1 MQCAWVTA
9 AIGVSPPEPDASLR
23 RGGDGPGHAGHER
36 GTRETSLAAVAPAP
50 GHNARM
56 NDASRNA
63 TEWSR
68 FQPWRPWI
76 EYGFWIGLFL
86 VNAIGNSITVT
97 MDMRRVH
104 LPVNGWEPTVW
115 EVSSNLVSLLL
126 IPLVVA
132 FTRARPIQFACWRR
146 RLGEYARASVVWS
159 ALHVIGMVGLR
170 KAAYAFAGAGYDFG
184 DWRVQG
190 AYEYLKDVRG
200 FASTVLTIEAYR
212 LFLRRLQGEASLLAA
227 ADDAPASEVAARP
240 ERFLVR
246 KLGKEFLVPA
256 ADIEWLQAAGNYVN
270 LHVRGR
276 DYPLRCTMAQIE
288 EKLDP
293 ARFRR
298 VHRSW
303 MVNLDRIDRIE
314 PVDSGDAR
322 VVWQDGAVV
331 PCSRRYRGVLRGEA
345 AAAA

>member
-1 MQCAWVTA
+1 
-9 AIGVSPPEPDASLR
+9 
-23 RGGDGPGHAGHER
+23 
-36 GTRETSLAAVAPAP
+36 
-50 GHNARM
+50 M
-56 NDASRNA
+56 NDARPPA
-63 TEWSR
+63 TDWSR

-76 EYGFWIGLFL
+76 EYGFWVALFL
-86 VNAIGNSITVT
+86 MNAIGNSITVGI
-97 MDMRRVH
+97 DVRRVH
-104 LPVNGWEPTVW
+104 LRVGGWEPAVW
-115 EVSSNLVSLLL
+115 EISSALVTLLL
-126 IPLVVA
+126 VPLVVA
-132 FTRARPIQFACWRR
+132 FTRARPIALACWRR
-146 RLGEYARASVVWS
+146 RLGQYALASLAWS
-159 ALHVIGMVGLR
+159 TLHVAGMVALR
-170 KAAYAFAGAGYDFG
+170 KAAYAVAGAEYDFG

-190 AYEYLKDVRG
+190 AYEYLKDVRT
-200 FASTVLTIEAYR
+200 FASMVLAIEAYR

-227 ADDAPASEVAARP
+227 SDDAPAGETPARP

-256 ADIEWLQAAGNYVN
+256 GDIEWLQAAGNYVN

-276 DYPLRCTMAQIE
+276 DYPLRCTMAEIE

-322 VVWQDGAVV
+322 VVMHDGTAV
-331 PCSRRYRGVLRGEA
+331 PCSRRYRAALRGEA